1 MNPAPASPE
10 DLDLAQALEALV
22 AAKEAQKRR
31 MRASAAAA
39 LLLAGGA
46 LWLGRA
52 GHGWWAALLALGA
65 IAAAVFAVKAN
76 LAADR
81 LRNAAMETILAEA
94 FRREGRPGEKTPPE
108 A

>member
-1 MNPAPASPE
+1 MSPAPASPQDAE
-10 DLDLAQALEALV
+10 LAQALEALV
-22 AAKEAQKRR
+22 AAKEAQQRR
-31 MRASAAAA
+31 MRALAGAA
-39 LLLAGGA
+39 LLLAGAG

-52 GHGWWAALLALGA
+52 GHGWWAALSALSG

-94 FRREGRPGEKTPPE
+94 FRREGGKPPG

>member
-1 MNPAPASPE
+1 MNPAPTAPE

-22 AAKEAQKRR
+22 AAKEAQQRR
-31 MRASAAAA
+31 MRALAGGA
-39 LLLAGGA
+39 LLLAGAG

-52 GHGWWAALLALGA
+52 GHGGWAALLALA
-65 IAAAVFAVKAN
+65 AVAAAVFAVRAN

-94 FRREGRPGEKTPPE
+94 FRREGGKRPE

>member
-1 MNPAPASPE
+1 MSPAPPATPE
-10 DLDLAQALEALV
+10 DADLTQALEALV
-22 AAKEAQKRR
+22 AAKEAQQRR
-31 MRASAAAA
+31 MRLLAAAA

-52 GHGWWAALLALGA
+52 GHGGWSALSALAAL
-65 IAAAVFAVKAN
+65 AATVFAVKAN

-81 LRNAAMETILAEA
+81 LRNAAMETILREA
-94 FRREGRPGEKTPPE
+94 FRREGGKPPE